1 MENPPETATSE
12 LQATS
17 ESVSVE
23 KTPSG
28 PFAKVRPELSEDE
41 FTTPAVSRML
51 LDRISDL
58 RIQLK
63 EEKQFRSQFHE
74 ADKERAVLRGKVQDE
89 YFFGSNVRG
98 FSVGRIA
105 VAWYR
110 ANFVEPTAIWP
121 HCCFPWSGT
130 AGWRDNFADRYFTK
144 MKLAIKSIK
153 SGRSLRSHAR
163 ENRLSCVSRIVIS
176 VVLQS

>member
-12 LQATS
+12 MQATS

-23 KTPSG
+23 KIPSG

-74 ADKERAVLRGKVQDE
+74 ADKERAVLKE
-89 YFFGSNVRG
+89 KFKTNISSEIMFGVALSIGSLLLGIAPTLWSKPPFGLIVVSLG
-98 FSVGRIA
+98 AALLVGGI
-105 VAWYR
+105 
-110 ANFVEPTAIWP
+110 I
-121 HCCFPWSGT
+121 
-130 AGWRDNFADRYFTK
+130 
-144 MKLAIKSIK
+144 
-153 SGRSLRSHAR
+153 
-163 ENRLSCVSRIVIS
+163 SRIVI
-176 VVLQS
+176 LRR